1 MILVKEAGKLSI
13 ASQIRVMIADGH
25 PIMREG
31 LKEVLSR
38 AGDMEVVG
46 EAGNGEAA
54 VEMAANTRPD
64 VIIMEAIMPVKDGI
78 NACREIKGML
88 PGTRVIILTASE
100 DEDTVLQAVASGAT
114 GYLQKYCTGQKL
126 VSTLRDVVEGEL
138 RVPAEALVRMA
149 AKARARP
156 SHSEAEQLA
165 GLTSREKE
173 ILGLFSQGMT
183 YTEIADAIGY
193 RPLSV
198 RNVIYGIQNKLK
210 VKSKQELVVHAVR
223 GGLLDP

>member
-1 MILVKEAGKLSI
+1 MSI

-54 VEMAANTRPD
+54 VEMAASTRPD

-100 DEDTVLQAVASGAT
+100 DEETVLQAVASGAT

>member
-1 MILVKEAGKLSI
+1 MSI

-78 NACREIKGML
+78 NACREMQGDAAGH
-88 PGTRVIILTASE
+88 PGDNPDCLRGRGHGPTGGSLRGNRLSSK
-100 DEDTVLQAVASGAT
+100 VLHRTKACLYSPGRGRGGVA
-114 GYLQKYCTGQKL
+114 
-126 VSTLRDVVEGEL
+126 R
-138 RVPAEALVRMA
+138 PAEALVRMA

>member
-1 MILVKEAGKLSI
+1 
-13 ASQIRVMIADGH
+13 
-25 PIMREG
+25 
-31 LKEVLSR
+31 
-38 AGDMEVVG
+38 
-46 EAGNGEAA
+46 
-54 VEMAANTRPD
+54 
-64 VIIMEAIMPVKDGI
+64 
-78 NACREIKGML
+78 ML

-173 ILGLFSQGMT
+173 ILGIFSQGMT

>member
-1 MILVKEAGKLSI
+1 MSI

>member
-1 MILVKEAGKLSI
+1 MVKEAGKLSI

-54 VEMAANTRPD
+54 VEMAASTRPD

-100 DEDTVLQAVASGAT
+100 DEETVLQAVASGAT